1 MDNDQP
7 VFIIVDDEP
16 DMCWALEN
24 ILKKRGWSSEHAFS
38 AHDAMRLVESR
49 RFDLAFVDA
58 KLPDTDGIELAR
70 HIKMLDPAIRI
81 VIISGFY
88 YTDDPKVQKAL
99 EEGLI
104 CAFVA
109 KPFFHDD
116 ILNAIKAAWRRN
128 GDPHSGRNPVPEHL
142 ETLP

>member
-1 MDNDQP
+1 
-7 VFIIVDDEP
+7 
-16 DMCWALEN
+16 
-24 ILKKRGWSSEHAFS
+24 
-38 AHDAMRLVESR
+38 MRLVESR